1 MLILT
6 KRKKK
11 TMGQWGRAYG
21 DATVAASA
29 TELYRARYVTVA

>member
-1 MLILT
+1 MFILT
-6 KRKKK
+6 KRKK